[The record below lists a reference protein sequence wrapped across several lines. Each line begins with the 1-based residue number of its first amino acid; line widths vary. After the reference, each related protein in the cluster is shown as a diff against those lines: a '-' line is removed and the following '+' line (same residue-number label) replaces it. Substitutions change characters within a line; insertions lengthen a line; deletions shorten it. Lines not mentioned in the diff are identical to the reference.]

1 MGDYM
6 DIKEISED
14 LEVVVTRG
22 VVLKK
27 IVPGLKHKISNS
39 NILQ

>member
-1 MGDYM
+1 
-6 DIKEISED
+6 

-39 NILQ
+39 NILQWRLGPLLLGHT